1 MLLRRVLRVL
11 GGMNKVPV
19 CQVRVVGSFLMI
31 ASYVMLGGFTVVAR
45 SVVMMFR
52 CLCMMMRCFF

>member
-1 MLLRRVLRVL
+1 
-11 GGMNKVPV
+11 MNKVPV

-52 CLCMMMRCFF
+52 CLCVVMRCFF